1 MVSSVDFE
9 STIPKPYRTPAVHLL
24 KDLDGVFAGNGGR
37 LPFRPEPLCSALRDG
52 LGEEFVLLG
61 ADPAAGKTDLSI
73 NVALSLAEKR
83 KVVIASFEIPDRAV
97 VKRALPLISCTTGA
111 GSLREEDFANRG
123 SLSAAEGK
131 AAFEAAIARAAKVLN
146 NVVIV
151 DDRSLG
157 DEHGHTIEAIADAV
171 RAIAQADGVAPA
183 LVVDYIQL
191 VKVEGGAFNATDVVD
206 RVSRGLARIAHGE
219 RTPVVGIACLGKDG
233 KFRSSS
239 QLSYDPDVILTLHT
253 DARNPDGSRD
263 VIVKV
268 EKFRDGVAPQAVPM
282 RYYPEFHCFTEM
294 E

>member
-1 MVSSVDFE
+1 MD
-9 STIPKPYRTPAVHLL
+9 STVGMGTALPKAYRTPAAHLL
-24 KDLDGVFAGNGGR
+24 RDLDGVFAGDGGR
-37 LPFRPEPLCSALRDG
+37 LPFRPGPLCAALRDG

-61 ADPAAGKTDLSI
+61 ADPAAGKTDLSL

-83 KVVIASFEIPDRAV
+83 KVVVASFEIPDRAV
-97 VKRALPLISCTTGA
+97 IKRSLPLISCSTGA
-111 GSLREEDFANRG
+111 GALREEDFANRG
-123 SLSAAEGK
+123 SLSAGGK
-131 AAFEAAIARAAKVLN
+131 AAFEAAVARAVRILN
-146 NVVIV
+146 NVIIV

-157 DEHGHTIEAIADAV
+157 DEHGHTIEAISDAV
-171 RAIAQADGVAPA
+171 HTIAQADGVAPA

-219 RTPVVGIACLGKDG
+219 RTPVIGIACLGKDG

-263 VIVKV
+263 VTVKV
-268 EKFRDGVAPQAVPM
+268 EKFRDGIAPQAVPM
-282 RYYPEFHCFTEM
+282 KYYPEFHCFTEM

>member
-1 MVSSVDFE
+1 MGSAVGMG
-9 STIPKPYRTPAVHLL
+9 TALPKAYRTPAAHLL
-24 KDLDGVFAGNGGR
+24 KDLDGVFAGDDAR
-37 LPFRPEPLCSALRDG
+37 LPFRPGPLCAALRDG

-61 ADPAAGKTDLSI
+61 ADPAAGKTDLSL

-83 KVVIASFEIPDRAV
+83 KVVVASFEIPDRAV
-97 VKRALPLISCTTGA
+97 IKRSLPLISCSTGA
-111 GSLREEDFANRG
+111 GALREEDFANRG
-123 SLSAAEGK
+123 SLSAGGK
-131 AAFEAAIARAAKVLN
+131 AAFEAAVARAVKVLN
-146 NVVIV
+146 NVIIV

-157 DEHGHTIEAIADAV
+157 DEHGHTIEAISDAV
-171 RAIAQADGVAPA
+171 HTIAQADGVAPA

-219 RTPVVGIACLGKDG
+219 RTPVIGIACLGKDG

-263 VIVKV
+263 VTVKV
-268 EKFRDGVAPQAVPM
+268 EKFRDGIAPQAVLM
-282 RYYPEFHCFTEM
+282 KYYPEFHCFTEM

>member
-1 MVSSVDFE
+1 MD
-9 STIPKPYRTPAVHLL
+9 STVGMGTALPKAYRTPAAHLL
-24 KDLDGVFAGNGGR
+24 RDLDGVFAGDGGR
-37 LPFRPEPLCSALRDG
+37 LPFRPGPLCAALRDG

-61 ADPAAGKTDLSI
+61 ADPAAGKTDLSL

-83 KVVIASFEIPDRAV
+83 KVVVASFEIPDRAV
-97 VKRALPLISCTTGA
+97 IKRSLPLISCSTGA
-111 GSLREEDFANRG
+111 GALREEDFANRG
-123 SLSAAEGK
+123 SLSAGGK
-131 AAFEAAIARAAKVLN
+131 AAFEAAVARAVRILN

-157 DEHGHTIEAIADAV
+157 DEHGHTIEAISDAV
-171 RAIAQADGVAPA
+171 HTIAQADGVAPA

-219 RTPVVGIACLGKDG
+219 RTPVIGIACLGKDG

-263 VIVKV
+263 VTVKV
-268 EKFRDGVAPQAVPM
+268 EKFRDGIAPQAVPM
-282 RYYPEFHCFTEM
+282 KYYPEFHCFTEM

>member
-1 MVSSVDFE
+1 MGSAVGMG
-9 STIPKPYRTPAVHLL
+9 TALPKAYRTPAAHLL
-24 KDLDGVFAGNGGR
+24 KDLDGVFARDDGR
-37 LPFRPEPLCSALRDG
+37 LPFRPGPLCAALRDG

-61 ADPAAGKTDLSI
+61 ADPAAGKTDLSL

-83 KVVIASFEIPDRAV
+83 KVVVASFEIPDRAV
-97 VKRALPLISCTTGA
+97 IKRSLPLISCSTGA
-111 GSLREEDFANRG
+111 GALREEDFANRG
-123 SLSAAEGK
+123 SLSAGGK
-131 AAFEAAIARAAKVLN
+131 AAFEAAVARAVKVLN
-146 NVVIV
+146 NVIIV

-157 DEHGHTIEAIADAV
+157 DEHGHTIEAISDAV
-171 RAIAQADGVAPA
+171 HTIAQADGVAPA

-219 RTPVVGIACLGKDG
+219 RTPVIGIACLGKDG

-263 VIVKV
+263 VTVKV
-268 EKFRDGVAPQAVPM
+268 EKFRDGIAPQAVPM
-282 RYYPEFHCFTEM
+282 KYYPEFHCFTEM

>member
-1 MVSSVDFE
+1 MSSPDL
-9 STIPKPYRTPAVHLL
+9 TPALPKAYRTPAVHLL
-24 KDLDGVFAGNGGR
+24 KDLDKVFAGDGGR

-97 VKRALPLISCTTGA
+97 IRRALPLTSCLTGA
-111 GSLREEDFANRG
+111 GALREEDFADRG
-123 SLSAAEGK
+123 SLSAEGK
-131 AAFEAAIARAAKVLN
+131 AAFEAAIARAAKILN

-151 DDRSLG
+151 DDRGLG
-157 DEHGHTIEAIADAV
+157 DEHGHTIEAITDAV
-171 RAIAQADGVAPA
+171 RAIARADGAAPA
-183 LVVDYIQL
+183 LIVDYIQL
-191 VKVEGGAFNATDVVD
+191 VKVEGGAFNATEVVD

-239 QLSYDPDVILTLHT
+239 QLTYDPDVILTLHT
-253 DARNPDGSRD
+253 DSHNPDGSRD
-263 VIVKV
+263 VTVKI
-268 EKFRDGVAPQAVPM
+268 EKFRDGIAPQAVPM
-282 RYYPEFHCFTEM
+282 KYYPEFHCFSEM

>member
-1 MVSSVDFE
+1 MGSAVGMG
-9 STIPKPYRTPAVHLL
+9 TALPKAYRTPAAHLL
-24 KDLDGVFAGNGGR
+24 KDLDGVFAGDDGR
-37 LPFRPEPLCSALRDG
+37 LPFRLGPLCAALRDG

-61 ADPAAGKTDLSI
+61 ADPAAGKTDLSL

-83 KVVIASFEIPDRAV
+83 KVVVASFEIPDRAV
-97 VKRALPLISCTTGA
+97 IKRSLPLISCSTGA
-111 GSLREEDFANRG
+111 GALREEDFANRG
-123 SLSAAEGK
+123 SLSAGGK
-131 AAFEAAIARAAKVLN
+131 AAFEAAVARAVKVLN
-146 NVVIV
+146 NVIIV

-157 DEHGHTIEAIADAV
+157 DEHGHTIEAISDAV
-171 RAIAQADGVAPA
+171 HTIAQADGVAPA

-219 RTPVVGIACLGKDG
+219 RTPVIGIACLGKDG

-263 VIVKV
+263 VTVKV
-268 EKFRDGVAPQAVPM
+268 EKFRDGIAPQAVPM
-282 RYYPEFHCFTEM
+282 KYYPEFHCFTEM

>member
-1 MVSSVDFE
+1 MDNAVGMG
-9 STIPKPYRTPAVHLL
+9 TALPKAYRTPAAHLL
-24 KDLDGVFAGNGGR
+24 KDLDGVFAGDDGR
-37 LPFRPEPLCSALRDG
+37 LPFRPGPLCAALRDG

-61 ADPAAGKTDLSI
+61 ADPAAGKTDLSL

-83 KVVIASFEIPDRAV
+83 KVVVASFEIPDRAV
-97 VKRALPLISCTTGA
+97 IKRSLPLISCSTGA
-111 GSLREEDFANRG
+111 GALREEDFANRG
-123 SLSAAEGK
+123 SLSAGGK
-131 AAFEAAIARAAKVLN
+131 AAFEAAVARAVKVLN
-146 NVVIV
+146 NVIIV

-157 DEHGHTIEAIADAV
+157 DEHGHTIEAISDAV
-171 RAIAQADGVAPA
+171 HTIAQADGVAPA

-219 RTPVVGIACLGKDG
+219 RTPVIGIACLGKDG

-263 VIVKV
+263 VTVKV
-268 EKFRDGVAPQAVPM
+268 EKFRDGIAPQAVPM
-282 RYYPEFHCFTEM
+282 KYYPEFHCFTEM

>member
-1 MVSSVDFE
+1 MNSADL
-9 STIPKPYRTPAVHLL
+9 TPTLPKAYRTPAAHLL
-24 KDLDGVFAGNGGR
+24 KDLDGVFAGDGGR
-37 LPFRPEPLCSALRDG
+37 LPFRPGPLCAALRDG

-61 ADPAAGKTDLSI
+61 ADPAAGKTDLSL

-83 KVVIASFEIPDRAV
+83 KVVVASFEIPDRAV
-97 VKRALPLISCTTGA
+97 IKRSLPLISCTTGA
-111 GSLREEDFANRG
+111 GALHEEDFANRG
-123 SLSAAEGK
+123 SLPPEGK
-131 AAFEAAIARAAKVLN
+131 AAYEAAIARAVKILN
-146 NVVIV
+146 NVIIV

-157 DEHGHTIEAIADAV
+157 DEHGHTIEAISDAV
-171 RAIAQADGVAPA
+171 HTIAQADGVAPA

-219 RTPVVGIACLGKDG
+219 RTPVIGIACLGKDG

-263 VIVKV
+263 VTVKV
-268 EKFRDGVAPQAVPM
+268 EKFRDGIAPQAVPM

>member
-1 MVSSVDFE
+1 MDNAVGMG
-9 STIPKPYRTPAVHLL
+9 TALPKAYRTPAAHLL
-24 KDLDGVFAGNGGR
+24 KDLDGVFAGDGGR
-37 LPFRPEPLCSALRDG
+37 LPFRPGPLCTALRDG

-61 ADPAAGKTDLSI
+61 ADPAAGKTDLSL

-83 KVVIASFEIPDRAV
+83 KVVVASFEIPDRAV
-97 VKRALPLISCTTGA
+97 IKRSLPLISCSTGA
-111 GSLREEDFANRG
+111 GALREEDFANRG
-123 SLSAAEGK
+123 SLSAGGK
-131 AAFEAAIARAAKVLN
+131 AAFEAAVARAVKVLN
-146 NVVIV
+146 NVIIV

-157 DEHGHTIEAIADAV
+157 DEHGHTIEAISDAV
-171 RAIAQADGVAPA
+171 RTIAQADGVAPA

-219 RTPVVGIACLGKDG
+219 RTPVIGIACLGKDG

-263 VIVKV
+263 VTVKV

-282 RYYPEFHCFTEM
+282 KYYPEFHCFTEM